1 MAAAASSSG
10 NLKAFSFPFGRR
22 RRRLLFEVQST
33 IFDQSVNIKSIYF
46 SACLWRGSNA
56 GGGCGAAFLCAPRH
70 SQSGAEHCECFLLAA
85 VNIRLINPR
94 GEESFE
100 VANIF
105 YIKNRKHSTSKLIN
119 LLAGCVCAR
128 CSRAQKT
135 KAERAR
141 TRERKRL
148 TDKSIS
154 GATGK

>member
-1 MAAAASSSG
+1 MAAAASSSW

-22 RRRLLFEVQST
+22 RCRLLFEVQST

-46 SACLWRGSNA
+46 SARACLWRGSNA
-56 GGGCGAAFLCAPRH
+56 GGGCGAAFLCAPA
-70 SQSGAEHCECFLLAA
+70 QPEHCECFLLAA
-85 VNIRLINPR
+85 VNIRPINPR

-141 TRERKRL
+141 TREREKETNRQV
-148 TDKSIS
+148 DI
-154 GATGK
+154 GGDG